1 MESLLGRLPGAEDL
15 TVLDGHEAE
24 YVDWFLHTGTLGEGV
39 RPAIRDAFVRAYT
52 GHRLCSRCC
61 VYDRRMQTKR
71 LVSLGDS
78 FTEGVGD
85 DDPAAPHGVRGWA
98 DRTAEQLAVH
108 DPEFRY
114 ANLAIRGKLL
124 PQVLAEQLEPAL
136 AMAPDLVTLYAGGN
150 DLMRP
155 KVDIDGL
162 MDAYEAAVARI
173 RATGARLVLFTGVDG
188 VEDPLFRRIR
198 GRVAIYNEHVR
209 GIAARHGALLVDL
222 WSMRQLRDRRRWA
235 PDRLHLNALGYT
247 EVAIAVLDVLGVG
260 HALAP
265 TELGPRDVLSP
276 AERRSQNL
284 RWAQEHALPW
294 LGRRLR
300 GESSGDTLT
309 PKRPTLEPVGSV
321 PLSR

>member
-1 MESLLGRLPGAEDL
+1 MS
-15 TVLDGHEAE
+15 
-24 YVDWFLHTGTLGEGV
+24 
-39 RPAIRDAFVRAYT
+39 
-52 GHRLCSRCC
+52 
-61 VYDRRMQTKR
+61 KR
-71 LVSLGDS
+71 LVALGDS

-85 DDPAAPHGVRGWA
+85 EDPAAPNGVRGWA
-98 DRTAEQLAVH
+98 DRAAEQLAAREP
-108 DPEFRY
+108 DFRY

-124 PQVLAEQLEPAL
+124 GQVLAEQLEPAL

-162 MDAYEAAVARI
+162 MTGYETAVERI

-188 VEDPLFRRIR
+188 VEDALFRRIR

-222 WSMRQLRDRRRWA
+222 WAMRQLRDRRLWA
-235 PDRLHLNALGYT
+235 PDRLHLNALGHT
-247 EVAIAVLDVLGVG
+247 EVAVALLEILGVT
-260 HALAP
+260 HPLTAS
-265 TELGPRDVLSP
+265 ELGPRDVLSP
-276 AERRSQNL
+276 AQRRSQNL

-294 LGRRLR
+294 VRRRLR

-309 PKRPTLEPVGSV
+309 AKRPTLEPVSSA
-321 PLSR
+321 PLPR